1 MQELDA
7 LLEPVAGPGPG
18 GEDLSFSPE
27 YDAIAEARR
36 ADDPSLEQGEWITDL
51 KQSDWPA
58 VERQAGELL
67 RTRSKDL
74 RLAGWWAEAQA
85 RNHGFT
91 GLARGYRLVAGLCER
106 YWDALYPLAEDG
118 DAEPRIG
125 NLAWL
130 ITHSARWLR
139 ELPLVQSP
147 RGSYGL
153 AEIEAAAARGAEAE
167 GPDSATID
175 AARRDTPH
183 EFYVRLVER
192 LDECAEALAAMEA
205 AVDFRLGM
213 DGPGFGALRDT
224 LDGVR
229 TAGRR
234 FAREAGVLLDGAA
247 PTVESFA
254 GDSTA
259 DIAPPAEA
267 APVGPIASRREAI
280 ARLREVAEY
289 FRRTEPH
296 SPVAYL
302 AEKAAHWGEMPLH
315 VWLRRVVRDHGTLEQ
330 LEDLLDSAEPA
341 TGD

>member
-7 LLEPVAGPGPG
+7 LLEPIAGAGPG
-18 GEDLSFSPE
+18 GEDLSFSHE

-36 ADDPSLEQGEWITDL
+36 ADDPSLEQGEWVTDL
-51 KQSDWPA
+51 KQADWPA
-58 VERQAGELL
+58 VERLAGELL
-67 RTRSKDL
+67 YSRSKDL

-85 RNHGFT
+85 HNHGFA

-106 YWDALYPLAEDG
+106 YWDALYPLAEDA
-118 DAEPRIG
+118 DQEQRIG

-139 ELPLVQSP
+139 ELPLMQSP
-147 RGSYGL
+147 RGNWGL
-153 AEIEAAAARGAEAE
+153 AEIEAASSRGGDGD
-167 GPDSATID
+167 GPDSATIE

-183 EFYVRLVER
+183 GFYLGLVDH
-192 LDECAEALAAMEA
+192 LDECARALAAMEA
-205 AVDFRLGM
+205 AVDARLGL
-213 DGPGFGALRDT
+213 DGPSFGALRDT
-224 LDGVR
+224 LDHVR
-229 TAGRR
+229 DTGRR

-247 PTVESFA
+247 PPVEPSHGEAPLMPATA
-254 GDSTA
+254 GAQVTS
-259 DIAPPAEA
+259 
-267 APVGPIASRREAI
+267 GPIASRREAI

-315 VWLRRVVRDHGTLEQ
+315 VWLRRVVKDNGTLDQ

-341 TGD
+341 TQD